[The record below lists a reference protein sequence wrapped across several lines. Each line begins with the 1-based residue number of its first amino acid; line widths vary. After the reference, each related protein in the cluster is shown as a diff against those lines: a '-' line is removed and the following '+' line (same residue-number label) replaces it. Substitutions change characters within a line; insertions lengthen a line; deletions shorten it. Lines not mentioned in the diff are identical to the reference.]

1 MQLWAGGEA
10 VSDQN
15 PEKWPLEANLFLTL
29 SIHFAAISNADSESF
44 KIAVLLLSGSEYFL
58 HLLKTPAVPRQPV

>member
-29 SIHFAAISNADSESF
+29 SIHFAAISNARLGVF
-44 KIAVLLLSGSEYFL
+44 
-58 HLLKTPAVPRQPV
+58 